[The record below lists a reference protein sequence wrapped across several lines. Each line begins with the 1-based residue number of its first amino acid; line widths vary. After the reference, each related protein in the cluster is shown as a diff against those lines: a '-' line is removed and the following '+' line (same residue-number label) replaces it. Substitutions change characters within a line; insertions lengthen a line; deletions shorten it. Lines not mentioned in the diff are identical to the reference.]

1 MEVLHRYPRFFVR
14 PRGISWADDLRELA
28 DKQWKRE
35 DLYRTP
41 YSDDYEYDHE
51 GAGNFD
57 TF

>member
-1 MEVLHRYPRFFVR
+1 MEVLHRYPRFFVT

-28 DKQWKRE
+28 GKHKQWKRE

-41 YSDDYEYDHE
+41 YSDDYDDE
-51 GAGNFD
+51 GAGNYD

>member
-1 MEVLHRYPRFFVR
+1 MELEVLHRYPRFFVR
-14 PRGISWADDLRELA
+14 PRGISWSDELIQLA
-28 DKQWKRE
+28 GKQWKRE

-41 YSDDYEYDHE
+41 YSDDYDHE